1 MSQAVSIP
9 TARWTGDTEY
19 LNKNGFLPLKGHFY
33 FGCET
38 IVNQRLDL
46 QIPNDKI
53 CDFANYGKAYF
64 AVEKRFFQYM
74 KHRN

>member
-33 FGCET
+33 FGHKN
-38 IVNQRLDL
+38 IVNQRYILS
-46 QIPNDKI
+46 IPNDKI
-53 CDFANYGKAYF
+53 CDFVYSHKAYF
-64 AVEKRFFQYM
+64 AVE
-74 KHRN
+74 